1 MAGLKRPARSA
12 ASGKTAAPAQPTG
25 GVYEIIDAMEVWLH
39 GFAIAGRVV
48 ELAQRAQAW
57 GFTGLQLAD
66 SQNLTADIWVELA
79 LAGANTSTLR
89 LGPGVTNPV
98 TRHLAVTASAA
109 ATLHAETGG
118 RAMLGFARGD
128 SALSQIGR
136 RPQGASEF
144 ERSLELL
151 QGLLRGEEVQLD
163 STASSIK
170 WLAAVP
176 LEKVPVHVAASG
188 PRVIAAAARHAEGV
202 DLTVGAELERL
213 RWGVGLARRSGPAGL
228 SVGAY
233 VNVAVDRDR
242 ERARALVRGSAATFA
257 RFSAQAA
264 PAAGSSDVT
273 AEGVRTA
280 ASGYDAKRHGE
291 AAAGFAQA
299 LDDRFIDAFAVAGKP
314 DHVAGRL
321 AEISAL
327 GVQRLV
333 VVPCSLDTEPE
344 AMLRS
349 NESFARHV
357 LPGL

>member
-1 MAGLKRPARSA
+1 M
-12 ASGKTAAPAQPTG
+12 
-25 GVYEIIDAMEVWLH
+25 
-39 GFAIAGRVV
+39 
-48 ELAQRAQAW
+48 
-57 GFTGLQLAD
+57 
-66 SQNLTADIWVELA
+66 
-79 LAGANTSTLR
+79 
-89 LGPGVTNPV
+89 
-98 TRHLAVTASAA
+98 
-109 ATLHAETGG
+109 
-118 RAMLGFARGD
+118 
-128 SALSQIGR
+128 
-136 RPQGASEF
+136 
-144 ERSLELL
+144 
-151 QGLLRGEEVQLD
+151 
-163 STASSIK
+163 
-170 WLAAVP
+170 P

-264 PAAGSSDVT
+264 PAAGISDVT

-280 ASGYDAKRHGE
+280 ASGYDAQRHGE

-344 AMLRS
+344 PMLRS